1 MVKALKAKYE
11 EEAFAMEQI
20 EGSLKLK
27 MEKEELIRRTL
38 TEVLTSKR
46 LAALIPNSVINFIR
60 ELLDDETAALS
71 KLFKPLRSDI
81 QRVD

>member
-1 MVKALKAKYE
+1 
-11 EEAFAMEQI
+11 
-20 EGSLKLK
+20 

-46 LAALIPNSVINFIR
+46 LAALLPNSVINFIG
-60 ELLDDETAALS
+60 ELLADETAVLS
-71 KLFKPLRSDI
+71 KLFKPIRSEI